1 VSDIDDERPEPPP
14 AEGVR
19 IIGAEEAQSAAEQ
32 GPARPEQPSQ
42 PPRRRSAPPDAQP
55 AARFPLPGD
64 RLPEDLQTARPSP
77 TPAPAPTP
85 PPSLAADPGAAAPL
99 QHWTEP
105 PTGEVP
111 MIGGDDF
118 GDEIWSTGPQP
129 RFRADGGAWGGEED
143 AEHFEALSDDTTA
156 MGALVDEPELDDD
169 EEFAAQV
176 AARRAPARRGKGKAR
191 APRGRAAAGA
201 AGAAGGAAAASAAAP
216 EPRYPTIEDEPG
228 YQPQRG
234 PAPTKGDDLPTRVVT
249 AVVLVAV
256 ALLAFFVGRAAT
268 AVLVTVILAAA
279 AFELFEGFRRAG
291 FQTATLVALLGC
303 AAMTGVAYNYGERAF
318 PLVSV
323 LVIAFTLFWYLAKVV
338 HARPMVN
345 AAVTIFGF
353 AYVGILG
360 GFAGL
365 LLVFPDGIGMVA
377 GLVLC
382 VMAYDIAGYFVG
394 SRMGK
399 RPLMPDVS
407 PNKTVEGLIGGMIAS
422 VVVGLVIG
430 VIFSLHPWNSVS
442 NGFLLGLV
450 VAIFAPLGDLVESM
464 LKRDLGLKDF
474 GTILPGHGGVLDR
487 FDAILL
493 CLPAVYYL
501 VVARGII

>member
-1 VSDIDDERPEPPP
+1 VSEIDDERPEPPP
-14 AEGVR
+14 TEGVR
-19 IIGAEEAQSAAEQ
+19 IIGAEEAQAAAEQ

-42 PPRRRSAPPDAQP
+42 PRRRSAPPDAQP

-77 TPAPAPTP
+77 TPAPAPTASAP
-85 PPSLAADPGAAAPL
+85 PAADPSLAAPL

-111 MIGGDDF
+111 MIGGDEF
-118 GDEIWSTGPQP
+118 GDEEIWSTGPQP
-129 RFRADGGAWGGEED
+129 RFRAEGDWGDD

-176 AARRAPARRGKGKAR
+176 AARRAPARRSRGKAR
-191 APRGRAAAGA
+191 APRGRAAGAGA
-201 AGAAGGAAAASAAAP
+201 AGAAGAAAAVAGEP
-216 EPRYPTIEDEPG
+216 EATRYPTIDDEAG
-228 YQPQRG
+228 YAPQRG
-234 PAPTKGDDLPTRVVT
+234 AAPTRGDDLPTRVIT

-268 AVLVTVILAAA
+268 AVLVTVILTAA
-279 AFELFEGFRRAG
+279 AFELFEAFRRAG

-323 LVIAFTLFWYLAKVV
+323 VVVAFTLFWYLAKVV

-345 AAVTIFGF
+345 AAVTVFGF
-353 AYVGILG
+353 AYIGILG

-365 LLVFPDGIGMVA
+365 LLVFPDGIGMIA

-394 SRMGK
+394 SRMGR
-399 RPLMPDVS
+399 RPLMPDIS

-430 VIFSLHPWNSVS
+430 VIFNLHPWNALS
-442 NGFLLGLV
+442 NGFLLGVV

>member
-1 VSDIDDERPEPPP
+1 VSQFDDERPEPPP
-14 AEGVR
+14 SEGVR
-19 IIGAEEAQSAAEQ
+19 IIGAEEAQSVVES
-32 GPARPEQPSQ
+32 GPARPPEQ
-42 PPRRRSAPPDAQP
+42 PRRRPAPPDAQP

-64 RLPEDLQTARPSP
+64 RLPENLQTERPAP
-77 TPAPAPTP
+77 TPAPPPVGAPD
-85 PPSLAADPGAAAPL
+85 PSLSAPL

-118 GDEIWSTGPQP
+118 DDDDLWATGPQP
-129 RFRADGGAWGGEED
+129 RFQTAGGAWGDDD
-143 AEHFEALSDDTTA
+143 AEHFDSLGDDTTA
-156 MGALVDEPELDDD
+156 MGALIDEPHVDED

-176 AARRAPARRGKGKAR
+176 AARRAPSRRGRGREPRAAR
-191 APRGRAAAGA
+191 GAPPATAAAAAETAAFAEPEPGPAPRPSGPRPGAPRGGA
-201 AGAAGGAAAASAAAP
+201 
-216 EPRYPTIEDEPG
+216 
-228 YQPQRG
+228 
-234 PAPTKGDDLPTRVVT
+234 PAPAKDDLPTRVIT
-249 AVVLVAV
+249 AVVLVGV
-256 ALLAFFVGRAAT
+256 ALLAFAMGRGAT
-268 AVLVTVILAAA
+268 AVLVTVILTAA
-279 AFELFEGFRRAG
+279 AFELFEGLRRAG

-303 AAMTGVAYNYGERAF
+303 AAITGVAYNYGERAF
-318 PLVSV
+318 PLVGAV
-323 LVIAFTLFWYLAKVV
+323 VVAFTLFWYLFKVV

-353 AYVGILG
+353 AYIGILG

-382 VMAYDIAGYFVG
+382 VMGYDIAGYFVG
-394 SRMGK
+394 SRMGR

-407 PNKTVEGLIGGMIAS
+407 PNKTVEGLVGGMIGSIIVA
-422 VVVGLVIG
+422 VVIG
-430 VIFSLHPWNSVS
+430 GVFKLHPWDAVS
-442 NGFLLGLV
+442 NAFLLGLV
-450 VAIFAPLGDLVESM
+450 VAVFAPLGDLVESM